1 MAINSKTWANGN
13 HISVTELQNLQD
25 NSVNNVDDIH
35 QQYAGITM
43 LDQSFAEIGI
53 PTVDDPSL
61 RFTTPDDSGSDL
73 FIDLPNGSAIRHFVV
88 GKIDFEVRNTVS
100 IDIDF
105 DLRTGTNSSTP
116 NSVRY
121 LIYKQV
127 DGAVS
132 TLLGG
137 GGTGA
142 ELASSSAG
150 VFRRASVVN
159 VTMASLS
166 VSSTDWLQVLTRI
179 KVDPA
184 STDNDA
190 STKGLKV
197 LRKF

>member
-1 MAINSKTWANGN
+1 MAENPKTWLNN
-13 HISVTELQNLQD
+13 DHISVAELQNVQD
-25 NSVNNVDDIH
+25 NSVNDVDDIH
-35 QQYAGITM
+35 QQYVGITM
-43 LDQSFAEIGI
+43 LDQSYADIGT
-53 PTVDDPSL
+53 PTVDEPVL
-61 RFTTPDDSGSDL
+61 RSTTPDDSGSDL
-73 FIDLPNGSAIRHFVV
+73 FISLPTGNAIRHFVV
-88 GKIDFEVRNTVS
+88 GKIDFQVKNTVS

-132 TLLGG
+132 VLLGG

-166 VSSTDWLQVLTRI
+166 VSSTDWLQVLTRM

-184 STDNDA
+184 STDNNA
-190 STKGLKV
+190 QTKGLKV